1 MSDQPAS
8 GIEAPLEPD
17 LEICDPHHHLWE
29 YPGSVY
35 LIDELRADGAGR
47 RIASTVFVECG
58 SAYRPDGPDSMK
70 PVGETEWVAS
80 LRASPVAAIVSFADL
95 TLGAAIADVLDAH
108 AAVGDGRFRG
118 IRHVSAFDA
127 DDRIRASHTNPP
139 PGLLGLPS
147 FREGYAELGRAGLS
161 FDAWQY
167 FPQLPELVDLAR
179 AHPEVPIILDHLG
192 GPIGIGPYEG
202 RREENLATWRAAMA
216 EVTSCDNVVLKLGG
230 IGMPIFGL
238 DWHKRSQQPSSG
250 EVAAAWGD
258 PIRWCIDMFG
268 PTRCMFES
276 NFPVDRASVSYGGLW
291 NAFVRI
297 ASGYTAAEKRDLFH
311 DTAVRTYGIS

>member
-1 MSDQPAS
+1 MSEQVSA
-8 GIEAPLEPD
+8 GVEAPLDPD

-35 LIDELRADGAGR
+35 LLDELRADGAGR
-47 RIASTVFVECG
+47 HVTSTVFVECG
-58 SAYRPDGPDSMK
+58 SAYRPDGADAMK

-80 LRASPVAAIVSFADL
+80 LGISPVAGIVGFADL
-95 TLGAAIADVLDAH
+95 TIGAAVADVLDAH
-108 AAVGDGRFRG
+108 TSVGGGRFRG

-139 PGLLGLPS
+139 AGLLAVPA
-147 FREGYAELGRAGLS
+147 FREGYAALGRADLS

-192 GPIGIGPYEG
+192 GPLGIGPYEG
-202 RREENLATWRAAMA
+202 RRDEILATWRASMA
-216 EVTSCDNVVLKLGG
+216 DVAACENVVLKLGG
-230 IGMPIFGL
+230 IGMPIFGM
-238 DWHKRSQQPSSG
+238 DWHKRAAQPSSE
-250 EVAAAWGD
+250 EVEAVWGD
-258 PIRWCIDMFG
+258 PIRWCIDTFG

-276 NFPVDRASVSYGGLW
+276 NFPVDRASVSYSVLW

-297 ASGYTAAEKRDLFH
+297 AADYTVAEKRDLFH
-311 DTAVRTYGIS
+311 DTALRAYRI